1 METKLDL
8 MQRITAQNREVEGR
22 VLDFLSLEYPY
33 KMCAVELKLNK
44 HFKHL
49 DCAPPHT
56 GRTTATPSLRT
67 RPNAA
72 GCLLGCPNWITMET
86 KLDLMQRIT
95 AQNREVAG
103 RVLYFKA
110 WDILIRRFCHL
121 AHQNDID
128 MARPGKYPMTLI
140 FRCCMVENKENFH
153 YGKKMRL
160 GCRMQERQ
168 AGLIVNTRNPQS
180 FHILKA
186 PIYLPR
192 SSKLIE
198 QLSGL

>member
-1 METKLDL
+1 MDTLTSLLEAWMVIKLHSETALHHTQDELLQHQVFARAL
-8 MQRITAQNREVEGR
+8 MQ
-22 VLDFLSLEYPY
+22 LDACS
-33 KMCAVELKLNK
+33 
-44 HFKHL
+44 
-49 DCAPPHT
+49 
-56 GRTTATPSLRT
+56 
-67 RPNAA
+67 AA
-72 GCLLGCPNWITMET
+72 
-86 KLDLMQRIT
+86 
-95 AQNREVAG
+95 
-103 RVLYFKA
+103 
-110 WDILIRRFCHL
+110 LIGSQWKQSFCHL